1 MTTPKLATTLEHP
14 IEMAPP
20 DIPNWDR
27 SAESISWPES
37 RWEHATKTRLPQDPV
52 RPGPVSDPRRLRQGR
67 AFTAAIAVGFLVL
80 VFVAGA
86 VVLASLHHSPKA
98 PTGPAA
104 ALTSSASASASDVAQ
119 LLAATKAADAAN
131 TSAQAKL
138 HPLPGFPTPA
148 KVSKVINPYVR
159 ALQRY
164 KTALAD
170 IPVPA
175 SARTLS
181 VSAHA
186 LVTRDLHVLG
196 TINGLPPVRLGSYL
210 EDFSKGAD
218 KLHTTLGSLQREL
231 KAPSF

>member
-1 MTTPKLATTLEHP
+1 MTRPKLAATLEHVS
-14 IEMAPP
+14 EVAPP
-20 DIPNWDR
+20 EIPNWER
-27 SAESISWPES
+27 TAESDSWPES
-37 RWEHATKTRLPQDPV
+37 RWDHATKTRLQRDPV
-52 RPGPVSDPRRLRQGR
+52 RPGPDSDPRRLHQNRT
-67 AFTAAIAVGFLVL
+67 FTAAVAVGFLVL

-104 ALTSSASASASDVAQ
+104 ALTSSASASDVAQ
-119 LLAATKAADAAN
+119 MLAATKAADAAN
-131 TSAQAKL
+131 TKAQAKL

-148 KVSKVINPYVR
+148 KVSKVIDPYVR

-175 SARTLS
+175 SARTLD

-186 LVTRDLHVLG
+186 LVTRDLHFLG
-196 TINGLPPVRLGSYL
+196 TINGLPPLRLGSYL
-210 EDFSKGAD
+210 EEFGRGAD
-218 KLHTTLGSLQREL
+218 TLHTTLASLQREL
-231 KAPSF
+231 KPPRS